1 MHSKAA
7 KDQMLA
13 EIERLRT
20 EKHHLAQ
27 RNCALDEK
35 YGLMQRVV
43 QSLRYGKQSDEI
55 IHRLK
60 RGESHQSIV
69 DWLGRPLLPSLRD
82 VSPESEQQLNMAIDR
97 YRQYWVESRDPC
109 YWTNVTSDGA
119 LIEHLVALYLT
130 WVHPSHMLFDDEQ
143 FMFSFRTCQDTYCSP
158 PLVNAMC
165 AMGCNVLRSEWR
177 GDGEVSGGINH
188 LQSKFMDEV
197 EGLLM
202 DSEAS
207 KMTTI
212 QTWAIMFLVE
222 LSLGN
227 GLIATAYIRHA
238 TESLLEKSEP
248 NEQAKAFAEV
258 SSWGI
263 LTLINAWSAFVY
275 QSPNT
280 PVSPYARVFKDVPVE
295 QFKDRPQSQRHSPTG
310 SDTDGYSL
318 ASAYEQAK
326 LHRMVHE
333 IALAYYAIRGKFAV
347 ELMIL
352 IYDRLLSWRRE
363 LPVGVR
369 DPVIED
375 DGSPHLLFLQDG
387 HSIQYHVTVIQA
399 LRPMLHLQDTSET
412 SEQDIRGII
421 LEHAR
426 TGFGFLQKYHER
438 HTCYRQSP
446 LQLFCTVHICDAL
459 VKCNNDP
466 PNDNDRAATEAIE
479 FALGDL
485 GEAQGGFPIAGI
497 LRASF
502 AQAMLECKSLS
513 LPDRVRRRLEETA
526 PCSPHLIQNA
536 LTRSTYQ
543 QPMGQVLP
551 MLDPSLQRDF
561 AAVLRKRRES
571 DDGGDG
577 WGERLESMEIGSVL
591 N

>member
-1 MHSKAA
+1 MPSKAA

-20 EKHHLAQ
+20 ENHHLAQ
-27 RNCALDEK
+27 RNCALDEQ
-35 YGLMQRVV
+35 YDLMQRVV
-43 QSLRYGKQSDEI
+43 QSLRYGKQSDET

-69 DWLGRPLLPSLRD
+69 DWLGRPMLPSLRD
-82 VSPESEQQLNMAIDR
+82 VSPESEQQLNMAIGQ

-109 YWTNVTSDGA
+109 YWTNVTSDGI
-119 LIEHLVALYLT
+119 LIEHLVALYLI

-143 FMFSFRTCQDTYCSP
+143 FMFGFRNCQDTYCSP

-165 AMGCNVLRSEWR
+165 AMGCHVLRSEWR
-177 GDGEVSGGINH
+177 GDDDGGRGINY
-188 LQSKFMDEV
+188 LQSKFIDEV

-207 KMTTI
+207 KMTNI

-227 GLIATAYIRHA
+227 GLKATAHLRLA
-238 TESLLEKSEP
+238 TESLMEKGGP
-248 NEQAKAFAEV
+248 NEQADASAQISF
-258 SSWGI
+258 WGI
-263 LTLINAWSAFVY
+263 LTLTMSKSNV
-275 QSPNT
+275 
-280 PVSPYARVFKDVPVE
+280 PVSPYARVFDDVPMDQVN
-295 QFKDRPQSQRHSPTG
+295 QQPWSQRDASG
-310 SDTDGYSL
+310 DCNNDGYNL

-326 LHRMVHE
+326 LHRLAHE
-333 IALAYYAIRGKFAV
+333 IALAYYGIRGKFAV
-347 ELMIL
+347 ELMIM

-363 LPVGVR
+363 LPMGVR
-369 DPVIED
+369 EPVTED
-375 DGSPHLLFLQDG
+375 DTSHHLLFLQHG

-412 SEQDIRGII
+412 SEQDIRDII

-426 TGFGFLQKYHER
+426 TGFGFLQKYHEK
-438 HTCYRQSP
+438 HTCNRQSP

-459 VKCNNDP
+459 IKCNNEP
-466 PNDNDRAATEAIE
+466 PSDNDRLATEAIE

-485 GEAQGGFPIAGI
+485 GEAQVGFPVAGI

-513 LPDRVRRRLEETA
+513 LPDTVRRRLEETA
-526 PCSPHLIQNA
+526 PCAPHLIQNA

-543 QPMGQVLP
+543 QPMGQVLA

-571 DDGGDG
+571 DEGGGDG
-577 WGERLESMEIGSVL
+577 GAGERLESMQIGSVL